1 MTQSEMQ
8 KTMSTITN
16 TKGLYTTIIPALL
29 TLIVMMSSCGETG
42 PTGPLPYLGHSEVID
57 GDTVYHSV
65 RDWSFVNQDSTVIS
79 NESLSDYIYITDVF
93 FTSCPTICPKVMKQ
107 MLILYDEFKDDDMV
121 KMVSFTIDPKRDDV
135 QRLKLYSSNLGV
147 SSDKWHFLTGEKDN
161 IYDVADDYFIV
172 AHPDSDAPGGFDHS
186 GKIILTDKEGHV
198 RAFAEGT
205 DPETIPPFIKA
216 IKQLKKEYETD

>member
-1 MTQSEMQ
+1 MQ
-8 KTMSTITN
+8 KTMSIITN
-16 TKGLYTTIIPALL
+16 TKFALAFIITLL
-29 TLIVMMSSCGETG
+29 ACFTACDSVVSSE
-42 PTGPLPYLGHSEVID
+42 PLPILGNKEVVN
-57 GDTVYHSV
+57 GETVYHTI
-65 RDWSFVNQDSTVIS
+65 RDWTFVNQDSVTLS
-79 NESLSDYIYITDVF
+79 NKSLSDHIYISDVF

-107 MLILYDEFKDDDMV
+107 MLVLYDEFENDEMV

-135 QRLKLYSSNLGV
+135 ERLKLYSSNLGV
-147 SSDKWHFLTGEKDN
+147 SSDKWHFLTGDKDN

-186 GKIILTDKEGHV
+186 GKIILTDKQGRV

-216 IKQLKKEYETD
+216 VKRLIKEYETIQ

>member
-1 MTQSEMQ
+1 
-8 KTMSTITN
+8 MSTITN
-16 TKGLYTTIIPALL
+16 TKYLLAFFIFFALIGSC
-29 TLIVMMSSCGETG
+29 LITGCGETES
-42 PTGPLPYLGHSEVID
+42 TGPLPYLGHSEVID
-57 GDTVYHSV
+57 GKTQYHTI
-65 RDWSFVNQDSTVIS
+65 RDWSFVNQDSVVIS
-79 NESLSDYIYITDVF
+79 NKDLSNHIYITDVF

-107 MLILYDEFKDDDMV
+107 MLILHDEFKDEPLV

-135 QRLKLYSSNLGV
+135 KRLKLYSSNLGV
-147 SSDKWHFLTGEKDN
+147 TSDKWHFLTGEKDN

-186 GKIILTDKEGHV
+186 GKIILTDQQGHV

-216 IKQLKKEYETD
+216 VKSLIKEYETNQ

>member
-1 MTQSEMQ
+1 
-8 KTMSTITN
+8 MSIITN
-16 TKGLYTTIIPALL
+16 TKFALAFIITLL
-29 TLIVMMSSCGETG
+29 LGFTACDSVVSSE
-42 PTGPLPYLGHSEVID
+42 PLPILGNKEIVD
-57 GDTVYHSV
+57 GETVYHTI
-65 RDWSFVNQDSTVIS
+65 RDWTFVNQDSVTLS
-79 NESLSDYIYITDVF
+79 NKSLSDYIYITDVF

-107 MLILYDEFKDDDMV
+107 MLVLYDEFENDEMV

-135 QRLKLYSSNLGV
+135 ERLKLYSSNLGV
-147 SSDKWHFLTGEKDN
+147 SSDKWHFLTGDKDN

-186 GKIILTDKEGHV
+186 GKIILTDKQGRV

-216 IKQLKKEYETD
+216 VKRLIKEYETIQ

>member
-1 MTQSEMQ
+1 MQ
-8 KTMSTITN
+8 KTMSIITS
-16 TKGLYTTIIPALL
+16 TKAFCQLL
-29 TLIVMMSSCGETG
+29 ISMTVIATLLITGCGESG
-42 PTGPLPYLGHSEVID
+42 SSGPLPYLGHSEVID
-57 GDTVYHSV
+57 GKTVHHTI
-65 RDWSFVNQDSTVIS
+65 RDWSFVNQDSMVIS
-79 NESLSDYIYITDVF
+79 NKSLSDHIYITDVF

-107 MLILYDEFKDDDMV
+107 MLILHDEFKDDDMV

-135 QRLKLYSSNLGV
+135 KRLKLYSSNLGV

-205 DPETIPPFIKA
+205 DPETIPSFIKA
-216 IKQLKKEYETD
+216 IKQLKREYEVNQ

>member
-1 MTQSEMQ
+1 
-8 KTMSTITN
+8 MSIITN
-16 TKGLYTTIIPALL
+16 TKFALAFIITLL
-29 TLIVMMSSCGETG
+29 VGFTACDSVVSSE
-42 PTGPLPYLGHSEVID
+42 PLPILGNKEVVN
-57 GDTVYHSV
+57 GETVYHTI
-65 RDWSFVNQDSTVIS
+65 RDWTFVNQDSITLS
-79 NESLSDYIYITDVF
+79 NKSLSDHIYISDVF

-107 MLILYDEFKDDDMV
+107 MLVLYDEFENDEMV

-135 QRLKLYSSNLGV
+135 ERLKLYSSNLGV
-147 SSDKWHFLTGEKDN
+147 SSDKWHFLTGDKDN

-186 GKIILTDKEGHV
+186 GKIILTDKQGRV

-216 IKQLKKEYETD
+216 VKRLKKEYETIQ

>member
-1 MTQSEMQ
+1 
-8 KTMSTITN
+8 MSIITN
-16 TKGLYTTIIPALL
+16 TKFALAFIITLL
-29 TLIVMMSSCGETG
+29 ACFTACDSVVSSE
-42 PTGPLPYLGHSEVID
+42 PLPILGNKEVVN
-57 GDTVYHSV
+57 GETVYHTI
-65 RDWSFVNQDSTVIS
+65 RDWTFVNQDSVTLS
-79 NESLSDYIYITDVF
+79 NKSLSDHIYISDVF

-107 MLILYDEFKDDDMV
+107 MLVLYDEFENDEMV

-135 QRLKLYSSNLGV
+135 ERLKLYSSNLGV
-147 SSDKWHFLTGEKDN
+147 SSDKWHFLTGDKDN

-186 GKIILTDKEGHV
+186 GKIILTDKQGRV

-216 IKQLKKEYETD
+216 VKRLIKEYETIQ

>member
-1 MTQSEMQ
+1 
-8 KTMSTITN
+8 MSIITN
-16 TKGLYTTIIPALL
+16 TKFALAFIITLL
-29 TLIVMMSSCGETG
+29 LGFTACDSVVSSE
-42 PTGPLPYLGHSEVID
+42 PLPILGNKEIVD
-57 GDTVYHSV
+57 GETVYHTI
-65 RDWSFVNQDSTVIS
+65 RDWTFVNQDSVALS
-79 NESLSDYIYITDVF
+79 NKSLSDHIYISDVF

-107 MLILYDEFKDDDMV
+107 MLVLYDEFENDEMV

-135 QRLKLYSSNLGV
+135 ERLKLYSSNLGV
-147 SSDKWHFLTGEKDN
+147 SSDKWHFLTGDKDN

-186 GKIILTDKEGHV
+186 GKIILTDKQGRV

-216 IKQLKKEYETD
+216 VKRLIKEYETIQ